1 MAVFGSVL
9 GQVVEPVCC
18 MNEGFRWNATAD
30 QAGASGF
37 FTLYDD
43 GFEAKLACTDCSDI
57 ATRASADDE
66 NLTLFCL
73 HINQASHEDGCW
85 VLEVGFDQLNQTCA
99 IVSIDHS
106 VVPR

>member
-1 MAVFGSVL
+1 MLFGF
-9 GQVVEPVCC
+9 G
-18 MNEGFRWNATAD
+18 RNATTD
-30 QAGASGF
+30 KAGASGF

-43 GFEAKLACTDCSDI
+43 GFEAKLACTNCSDI

-66 NLTLFCL
+66 NLTLLCL
-73 HINQASHEDGCW
+73 HINQASHEDGRW